1 MQCHFSPAEN
11 DVGHAA
17 AEIMIGRYGQCKPAE
32 ADVIVPLGGDGHL
45 LETLH
50 RFMHLDCPV
59 FGLNR
64 GSVGFLLNDYNEL
77 QLHDRIAQAQEMRL
91 ITLSMEATQVD
102 GSVIK
107 AVAINEVAMLRQ
119 TRFAAKLRVSI
130 DSVERMPEMICDG
143 AMVATPAG
151 STAYNLSAHGPILPL
166 EAGVLALTPIS
177 VYRPRRWRGALL
189 PRSSQFRFEV
199 LEPRKR
205 SVSAVADFT
214 EVRDVLTVE
223 VKLNRHVQP
232 RLLFDPDAN
241 LDERILKE
249 QFAE

>member
-1 MQCHFSPAEN
+1 MQCHFSPAES
-11 DVGHAA
+11 DAGRAT
-17 AEIMIGRYGQCKPAE
+17 AEIMIGRYGQCSPAQ

-50 RFMHLDCPV
+50 RFMHLDRPV

-77 QLHDRIAQAQEMRL
+77 YLHDRIAQAQEMRL
-91 ITLSMEATQVD
+91 ISLSMEATRVD
-102 GSVIK
+102 GSVTK
-107 AVAINEVAMLRQ
+107 AIAINEVAMLRQ
-119 TRFAAKLRVSI
+119 TRFAAKLRVSV
-130 DSVERMPEMICDG
+130 DGVERMPEMICDG

-223 VKLNRHVQP
+223 VKLSCIQP